1 MERRSLRRFS
11 FLAALALALLAMASF
26 TATGALAQDDVVVPI
41 NELNDSGV
49 SGDASL
55 TDNGDGTTTV
65 DILVDG
71 ATGGHPA
78 HIHSGTCAELGD
90 VVYPLT
96 DVDASGESVT
106 IVDSPLAD
114 LLTSGPYAI
123 NIHLSA
129 DEIGT
134 YVACGDIPVE
144 AVGGEVA
151 AAEVDR
157 DGRPGSRG
165 QPGRGGWHLVG
176 DRYRHLRRRHY
187 LHRQHRLP
195 RHGHGGARRALAGR
209 SLRSSPPRE
218 PALVA
223 LAEHRPQSGRRIRR
237 PLFVC
242 PFRISTITRPAMVET
257 R

>member
-1 MERRSLRRFS
+1 MERRGLRRVS
-11 FLAALALALLAMASF
+11 FLAALAIALLAMASF

-55 TDNGDGTTTV
+55 TDNGDGSTTV

-78 HIHSGTCAELGD
+78 HIHTGTCATLGD

-106 IVDSPLAD
+106 IIEVSLAE
-114 LLTSGPYAI
+114 LLASGPYAI

-129 DEIGT
+129 DEIET

-144 AVGGEVA
+144 AVGGETTA
-151 AAEVDR
+151 AAAATEAPAAEASPAAVGGTSSVTDI
-157 DGRPGSRG
+157 GTSGVGTTFTGSTG
-165 QPGRGGWHLVG
+165 FLVMAMG
-176 DRYRHLRRRHY
+176 ALGVMLLAGAFGLRRRD
-187 LHRQHRLP
+187 
-195 RHGHGGARRALAGR
+195 ARG
-209 SLRSSPPRE
+209 
-218 PALVA
+218 
-223 LAEHRPQSGRRIRR
+223 
-237 PLFVC
+237 
-242 PFRISTITRPAMVET
+242 
-257 R
+257 

>member
-1 MERRSLRRFS
+1 MFMERGLS
-11 FLAALALALLAMASF
+11 FVAALALAFLALAAY
-26 TATGALAQDDVVVPI
+26 TTQGALAQDDVVVPI

-106 IVDSPLAD
+106 VVDVPLAD
-114 LLTSGPYAI
+114 LLSGGPYAI

-134 YVACGDIPVE
+134 YVACGDIQQE
-144 AVGGEVA
+144 AAAGSEATPAAAAAASPTAAASPAAGVGGTESVTSIGTSGVGTTFGGTNSFLALAIGA
-151 AAEVDR
+151 AALFVMA
-157 DGRPGSRG
+157 GAYS
-165 QPGRGGWHLVG
+165 
-176 DRYRHLRRRHY
+176 LRRRD
-187 LHRQHRLP
+187 Q
-195 RHGHGGARRALAGR
+195 R
-209 SLRSSPPRE
+209 S
-218 PALVA
+218 
-223 LAEHRPQSGRRIRR
+223 
-237 PLFVC
+237 
-242 PFRISTITRPAMVET
+242 
-257 R
+257 

>member
-1 MERRSLRRFS
+1 MQRRRFGLLS
-11 FLAALALALLAMASF
+11 VVASIAFALLAIASF
-26 TATGALAQDDVVVPI
+26 PAARTLAQDDVVVPI
-41 NELNDSGV
+41 NELNGSGV

-106 IVDSPLAD
+106 VVDVPLSD
-114 LLTSGPYAI
+114 LLTKGPYAI

-134 YVACGDIPVE
+134 YVACGDIPQQAAGGE
-144 AVGGEVA
+144 TTAAAAATPTAAASPAAVGGTSSVTDIGTSGVGTTFSGNTSLFVLALGA
-151 AAEVDR
+151 AA
-157 DGRPGSRG
+157 
-165 QPGRGGWHLVG
+165 LF
-176 DRYRHLRRRHY
+176 
-187 LHRQHRLP
+187 
-195 RHGHGGARRALAGR
+195 ALAGAY
-209 SLRSSPPRE
+209 SLRRKDQ
-218 PALVA
+218 
-223 LAEHRPQSGRRIRR
+223 RG
-237 PLFVC
+237 
-242 PFRISTITRPAMVET
+242 
-257 R
+257 